1 MEGRRTAAQ
10 AIYKILINEKLYY
23 NENDN
28 TFMAA
33 LQTVEDMVLDFRK
46 GKSFEENL
54 PYHVAVTLLGINH
67 VFYTPY
73 RFILEYLI
81 KYKNDTI
88 SLMWLGNDIYSVHL
102 IYIGPLHI
110 KQGPLSFEKFLSSH
124 KEGVVVDPNTLPHFC
139 AGNTP
144 EELREFIQFCRKRL
158 QLVFPIYPLL
168 RP

>member
-1 MEGRRTAAQ
+1 MPDKRQAAQ
-10 AIYKILINEKLYY
+10 KIYHLLKDENLYY
-23 NENDN
+23 NENDKAFV
-28 TFMAA
+28 TAFQAVYD
-33 LQTVEDMVLDFRK
+33 LVSDFKKRK
-46 GKSFEENL
+46 SIEESF
-54 PYHVAVTLLGINH
+54 PCYVAVTLLRINH
-67 VFYTPY
+67 ALYTPY

-81 KYKNDTI
+81 KYKNDDIT
-88 SLMWLGNDIYSVHL
+88 LLWLGNDIYSVPL